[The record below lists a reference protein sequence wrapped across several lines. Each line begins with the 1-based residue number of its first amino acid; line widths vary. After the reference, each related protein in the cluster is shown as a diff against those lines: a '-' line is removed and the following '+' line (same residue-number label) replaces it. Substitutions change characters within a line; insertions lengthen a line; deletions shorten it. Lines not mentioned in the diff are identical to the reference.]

1 MAIKASGEDVNKTFA
16 KDVEHNLALFDHIPL
31 MMATKTLSI
40 RDASIVNSG
49 CAQHV
54 CNSASIYTNRQVP

>member
-1 MAIKASGEDVNKTFA
+1 MAIKVSGEDVNKAFA
-16 KDVEHNLALFDHIPL
+16 KDVKLNLTLFDRIPL
-31 MMATKTLSI
+31 MMATKTPSI

-49 CAQHV
+49 CSQHI